1 MLPVNFAQRPLHSPV
16 DIIDF
21 ITETVLFKLHTTFA
35 EDVNIVLFLWLEE
48 INGVTLHVLL
58 ESLIFL

>member
-21 ITETVLFKLHTTFA
+21 ITETVRLKLHTTFA
-35 EDVNIVLFLWLEE
+35 EDVNIVLEE